1 MSDSFDSQLIR
12 SPQFL
17 SLSRRVLVLESEL
30 RECECEL
37 AAHRMLLES
46 ISERLLR
53 PASVGALVR
62 S

>member
-17 SLSRRVLVLESEL
+17 GQGLRVRQLESDVRDL
-30 RECECEL
+30 ECEL
-37 AAHRMLLES
+37 AAHRVLLQS
-46 ISERLLR
+46 LSERLLR
-53 PASVGALVR
+53 PASVGPLVR